1 MERNVREKRMKML
14 NDYMR
19 ILLQLSVIKSH
30 PMVQSELLTFLE
42 PEYDKGG
49 PSGQLAKT
57 VRTRVRVSV
66 SDYSVRY
73 Q

>member
-1 MERNVREKRMKML
+1 MERNVREKRMRML

-30 PMVQSELLTFLE
+30 PMVQIELSTFLE
-42 PEYDKGG
+42 SEYDKGG

-57 VRTRVRVSV
+57 VPNGLFS
-66 SDYSVRY
+66 
-73 Q
+73 

>member
-30 PMVQSELLTFLE
+30 PILQNELLTFLE
-42 PEYDKGG
+42 SEYDKGSA
-49 PSGQLAKT
+49 SGQLAKT
-57 VRTRVRVSV
+57 VIVDYPYVRA
-66 SDYSVRY
+66 
-73 Q
+73 